1 MEIHVNTIG
10 ASKTTV
16 LTGHKA
22 PILGVALD
30 PKDKYVVSS
39 LNQLFLLLSFAGT
52 ATFVQYVCFPVITYY
67 VHCLVH

>member
-1 MEIHVNTIG
+1 MPYVCYCSSDMEIHVNTIG

-39 LNQLFLLLSFAGT
+39 LN
-52 ATFVQYVCFPVITYY
+52 
-67 VHCLVH
+67 

>member
-1 MEIHVNTIG
+1 MEIHISNICT
-10 ASKTTV
+10 SKTTI

-39 LNQLFLLLSFAGT
+39 INCIYQCDLFMILILFNMDGYILCSIKFWD
-52 ATFVQYVCFPVITYY
+52 F
-67 VHCLVH
+67 LD

>member
-1 MEIHVNTIG
+1 MEIHVSNIG
-10 ASKTTV
+10 TLKTTI

-39 LNQLFLLLSFAGT
+39 INCIYQGDLFMMLSLFNMFGCEEYLFLGYDAM
-52 ATFVQYVCFPVITYY
+52 
-67 VHCLVH
+67 

>member
-1 MEIHVNTIG
+1 MEIHISNIYT
-10 ASKTTV
+10 SKTTI

-39 LNQLFLLLSFAGT
+39 NNCIYQGDLFTMLILFNMYGYILCSVKFWD
-52 ATFVQYVCFPVITYY
+52 F
-67 VHCLVH
+67 LD

>member
-1 MEIHVNTIG
+1 MPYVCYISSDMEIHINTIG

-30 PKDKYVVSS
+30 PKDKYVASS
-39 LNQLFLLLSFAGT
+39 LNYSSCFYCCHLL
-52 ATFVQYVCFPVITYY
+52 
-67 VHCLVH
+67 